1 MKILV
6 VCQYYSPEPFRLPD
20 ICEALSARGHSVTVV
35 TGTPN
40 YPEGKIYPGYENG
53 ARADEVIGGVR
64 VHRCPLIPRKS
75 GTVFRF
81 LNYYSF
87 VWSSRRYLRRMKE
100 DFDVVFVN
108 QLSPVM
114 MAEGA
119 LAWAK
124 RKNRRCVLY
133 CLDLWPESLLAG
145 GIGTD
150 SPIYKL
156 FSRISRRIYR
166 GADEILVSSRG
177 FADYLREKFQIDEGR
192 IRYLP
197 QYAEDLFGELPQPPA
212 GKQTVDFLFA
222 GNVGSGQSVETI
234 VEAARLLK
242 NEPDIRIHI
251 VGGGVSLEKCR
262 TLAEGLPNITFYGR
276 QPLERMPDYYAVA
289 DVFLVSLVKDPVLSA
304 SLPGKVQSY
313 LAAGRPIVGSIDGE
327 TARVVADGQCGICAP
342 AEDPQALAQAIRQ
355 VAAQPELRRQYGD
368 NARRYYRAHFEK
380 EKFITDLASVLQEN
394 ARQGAAGM

>member
-6 VCQYYSPEPFRLPD
+6 ACQYYAPEPFRISD
-20 ICEALSARGHSVTVV
+20 ICEALAEQGNDVTVV

-40 YPEGKIYPGYENG
+40 YPEGEIYPGYEKG

-75 GTVFRF
+75 GAVYRF

-87 VWSSRRYLRRMKE
+87 VWSSRRYLRKMKE

-124 RKNRRCVLY
+124 RNHRRCVLY

-145 GIGTD
+145 GIGQG
-150 SPIYKL
+150 SPIYQL
-156 FSRISRRIYR
+156 FLRISRRIYR
-166 GADEILVSSRG
+166 SADGILVSSRG
-177 FADYLREKFQIDEGR
+177 YAEYFREKFQIENV
-192 IRYLP
+192 RYLP
-197 QYAEDLFGELPQPPA
+197 QYAEDLFGELPQPTEE
-212 GKQTVDFLFA
+212 KQTVDFLFA

-242 NEPDIRIHI
+242 NERTIHIHI
-251 VGGGVSLEKCR
+251 VGGGISLEKCR
-262 TLAEGLPNITFYGR
+262 ILAEGLPNITFYGR
-276 QPLERMPDYYAVA
+276 QKLEQMPRYYAMA
-289 DVFLVSLVKDPVLSA
+289 DVFLVSLMKDPVLSMC
-304 SLPGKVQSY
+304 LPGKVQSY
-313 LAAGRPIVGSIDGE
+313 LAAGKPVVGAIDGE
-327 TARVVADGQCGICAP
+327 AARVIREAECGMCAP
-342 AEDPQALAQAIRQ
+342 AEDPETLAELIRRM
-355 VAAQPELRRQYGD
+355 AAQPELRKQYGV
-368 NARRYYRAHFEK
+368 NARQYYRAHFQK
-380 EKFITDLASVLQEN
+380 EKFISDLAGVLQEN
-394 ARQGAAGM
+394 AAEH

>member
-6 VCQYYSPEPFRLPD
+6 ACQYYAPEPFRISD
-20 ICEALSARGHSVTVV
+20 ICEALAEQGNDVTVV

-40 YPEGKIYPGYENG
+40 YPEGEIYPGYEKG

-75 GTVFRF
+75 GAVYRF

-87 VWSSRRYLRRMKE
+87 VWSSRRYLRKMKE

-124 RKNRRCVLY
+124 RNHRRCVLY

-145 GIGTD
+145 GIGQG
-150 SPIYKL
+150 SPIYQL
-156 FSRISRRIYR
+156 FLRISRRIYR
-166 GADEILVSSRG
+166 SADGILVSSRG
-177 FADYLREKFQIDEGR
+177 YAEYFREKFQIENV
-192 IRYLP
+192 RYLP
-197 QYAEDLFGELPQPPA
+197 QYAEDLFGELPQPTEE
-212 GKQTVDFLFA
+212 KQTVDFLFA

-242 NEPDIRIHI
+242 NERTIHIHI
-251 VGGGVSLEKCR
+251 VGGGISLEKCR
-262 TLAEGLPNITFYGR
+262 ILAEGLPNITFYGR
-276 QPLERMPDYYAVA
+276 QKLEQMPRYYAMA
-289 DVFLVSLVKDPVLSA
+289 DVFLVSLVKDPVLSMC
-304 SLPGKVQSY
+304 LPGKVQSY
-313 LAAGRPIVGSIDGE
+313 LAAGKPVVGAIDGE
-327 TARVVADGQCGICAP
+327 AARVIREAECGMCAP
-342 AEDPQALAQAIRQ
+342 AEDPETLAELIRRM
-355 VAAQPELRRQYGD
+355 AAQPELRKQYGE
-368 NARRYYRAHFEK
+368 NARRYYRAHFQK
-380 EKFITDLASVLQEN
+380 EKFISDLAAVLQEN
-394 ARQGAAGM
+394 AAEH

>member
-6 VCQYYSPEPFRLPD
+6 ACQYYAPEPFRISD
-20 ICEALSARGHSVTVV
+20 ICEALAEQGNDVTVV

-40 YPEGKIYPGYENG
+40 YPEGEIYPGYEKG

-75 GTVFRF
+75 GAVYRF

-87 VWSSRRYLRRMKE
+87 VWSSRRYLRKMKE

-124 RKNRRCVLY
+124 RNHRRCVLY

-145 GIGTD
+145 GIGQG
-150 SPIYKL
+150 SPIYQL
-156 FSRISRRIYR
+156 FLRISRRIYR
-166 GADEILVSSRG
+166 SADGILVSSRG
-177 FADYLREKFQIDEGR
+177 YAEYFREKFQIENV
-192 IRYLP
+192 RYLP
-197 QYAEDLFGELPQPPA
+197 QYAEDLFGELPQPTEE
-212 GKQTVDFLFA
+212 KQTVDFLFA

-242 NEPDIRIHI
+242 NERTIHIHI
-251 VGGGVSLEKCR
+251 VGGGISLEKCR
-262 TLAEGLPNITFYGR
+262 ILAEGLPNITFYGR
-276 QPLERMPDYYAVA
+276 QKLEQMPRYYAMA
-289 DVFLVSLVKDPVLSA
+289 DVFLVSLMKDPVLSMC
-304 SLPGKVQSY
+304 LPGKVQSY
-313 LAAGRPIVGSIDGE
+313 LAAGKPVVGAIDGE
-327 TARVVADGQCGICAP
+327 AARVIREAECGMCAP
-342 AEDPQALAQAIRQ
+342 AEDPETLAELIRRM
-355 VAAQPELRRQYGD
+355 AAQPELRKQCGENARQY
-368 NARRYYRAHFEK
+368 YREHFQK
-380 EKFITDLASVLQEN
+380 EKFISDLAAVLREN
-394 ARQGAAGM
+394 AAEN

>member
-6 VCQYYSPEPFRLPD
+6 ACQYYAPEPFRISD
-20 ICEALSARGHSVTVV
+20 ICEALAEQGNDVTVV

-40 YPEGKIYPGYENG
+40 YPEGEIYPGYEKG

-75 GTVFRF
+75 GAVYRF

-87 VWSSRRYLRRMKE
+87 VWSSRRYLRKMKE

-124 RKNRRCVLY
+124 RNHRRCVLY

-145 GIGTD
+145 GIGQG
-150 SPIYKL
+150 SPIYQL
-156 FSRISRRIYR
+156 FLRISRRIYR
-166 GADEILVSSRG
+166 SADGILVSSRG
-177 FADYLREKFQIDEGR
+177 YAEYFREKFQIENV
-192 IRYLP
+192 RYLP
-197 QYAEDLFGELPQPPA
+197 QYAEDLFGELPQPTEE
-212 GKQTVDFLFA
+212 KQTVDFLFA

-242 NEPDIRIHI
+242 NERTIHIHI
-251 VGGGVSLEKCR
+251 VGGGISLEKCR
-262 TLAEGLPNITFYGR
+262 ILAEGLPNITFYGR
-276 QPLERMPDYYAVA
+276 QELEQMPRYYAMA
-289 DVFLVSLVKDPVLSA
+289 DVFLVSLMKDPVLSMC
-304 SLPGKVQSY
+304 LPGKVQSY
-313 LAAGRPIVGSIDGE
+313 LAAGKPVVGAIDGE
-327 TARVVADGQCGICAP
+327 AARVIREAECGMCAP
-342 AEDPQALAQAIRQ
+342 AEDPETLAELIRRM
-355 VAAQPELRRQYGD
+355 AAQPELRKQYGE
-368 NARRYYRAHFEK
+368 NARRYYRAHFQK
-380 EKFITDLASVLQEN
+380 EKFISDLAAVLQEN
-394 ARQGAAGM
+394 AAEH

>member
-6 VCQYYSPEPFRLPD
+6 VCQYYAPEPFRISD
-20 ICEALSARGHSVTVV
+20 ICEALAEQGNDVTVV

-40 YPEGKIYPGYENG
+40 YPEGEIYPGYEKG

-75 GTVFRF
+75 GAVYRF

-87 VWSSRRYLRRMKE
+87 VWSSRRYLRKMKE

-124 RKNRRCVLY
+124 RNHRCCVLY

-145 GIGTD
+145 GIGQG
-150 SPIYKL
+150 SPIYQL
-156 FSRISRRIYR
+156 FLRISRRIYR
-166 GADEILVSSRG
+166 SADGILVSSRG
-177 FADYLREKFQIDEGR
+177 YAEYFREKFQIENV
-192 IRYLP
+192 RYLP
-197 QYAEDLFGELPQPPA
+197 QYAEDLFGELPQPTEE
-212 GKQTVDFLFA
+212 KQTVDFLFA

-242 NEPDIRIHI
+242 NERTIHIHI
-251 VGGGVSLEKCR
+251 VGGGISLEKCR
-262 TLAEGLPNITFYGR
+262 ILAEGLPNITFYGR
-276 QPLERMPDYYAVA
+276 QKLEQMPRYYAMA
-289 DVFLVSLVKDPVLSA
+289 DVFLVSLMKDPVLSMC
-304 SLPGKVQSY
+304 LPGKVQSY
-313 LAAGRPIVGSIDGE
+313 LAAGKPVVGAIDGE
-327 TARVVADGQCGICAP
+327 AARVIREAECGMCAP
-342 AEDPQALAQAIRQ
+342 AEDPETLAELIRRM
-355 VAAQPELRRQYGD
+355 AAQPELRKQYGE
-368 NARRYYRAHFEK
+368 NARRYYRAHFQK
-380 EKFITDLASVLQEN
+380 EKFISDLAAVLQEN
-394 ARQGAAGM
+394 AAEH

>member
-6 VCQYYSPEPFRLPD
+6 ACQYYTPEPFRISD
-20 ICEALSARGHSVTVV
+20 ICEALAEQGNDVTVV

-40 YPEGKIYPGYENG
+40 YPEGEIYPGYEKG

-75 GTVFRF
+75 GAVYRF

-87 VWSSRRYLRRMKE
+87 VWSSRRYLRKMKE

-124 RKNRRCVLY
+124 RNHRRCVLY

-145 GIGTD
+145 GIGQG
-150 SPIYKL
+150 SPIYQL
-156 FSRISRRIYR
+156 FLRISRRIYR
-166 GADEILVSSRG
+166 SADGILVSSRG
-177 FADYLREKFQIDEGR
+177 YAEYFREKFQIENV
-192 IRYLP
+192 RYLP
-197 QYAEDLFGELPQPPA
+197 QYAEDLFGELPQPTEE
-212 GKQTVDFLFA
+212 KQTVDFLFA

-242 NEPDIRIHI
+242 NERTIHIHI
-251 VGGGVSLEKCR
+251 VGGGISLEKCR
-262 TLAEGLPNITFYGR
+262 ILAEGLPNITFYGR
-276 QPLERMPDYYAVA
+276 QKLEQMPRYYAMA
-289 DVFLVSLVKDPVLSA
+289 DVFLVSLMKGPVLA
-304 SLPGKVQSY
+304 MCLPGKVQSY
-313 LAAGRPIVGSIDGE
+313 LAAGKPVVGAIDGE
-327 TARVVADGQCGICAP
+327 AARVIREAECGMCAP
-342 AEDPQALAQAIRQ
+342 AEDPETLAELIRRM
-355 VAAQPELRRQYGD
+355 AAQPELRKQYGE
-368 NARRYYRAHFEK
+368 NARRYYRAHFQK
-380 EKFITDLASVLQEN
+380 EKFISDLAAVLQEN
-394 ARQGAAGM
+394 AAEH

>member
-6 VCQYYSPEPFRLPD
+6 ACQYYAPEPFRISD
-20 ICEALSARGHSVTVV
+20 ICEALAEQGNDVTVV

-40 YPEGKIYPGYENG
+40 YPEGEIYPGYEKG

-75 GTVFRF
+75 GAVYRF

-87 VWSSRRYLRRMKE
+87 VWSSRRYLRKMKE

-124 RKNRRCVLY
+124 RNHRCCVLY

-145 GIGTD
+145 GIGQG
-150 SPIYKL
+150 SPIYQL
-156 FSRISRRIYR
+156 FLRISRRIYR
-166 GADEILVSSRG
+166 SADGILVSSRG
-177 FADYLREKFQIDEGR
+177 YAEYFREKFQIENV
-192 IRYLP
+192 RYLP
-197 QYAEDLFGELPQPPA
+197 QYAEDLFGELPQPTEE
-212 GKQTVDFLFA
+212 KQTVDFLFA

-242 NEPDIRIHI
+242 NERTIHIHI
-251 VGGGVSLEKCR
+251 VGGGISLEKCR
-262 TLAEGLPNITFYGR
+262 ILAEGLPNITFYGR
-276 QPLERMPDYYAVA
+276 QKLEQMPRYYAMA
-289 DVFLVSLVKDPVLSA
+289 DVFLVSLMKDPVLSMC
-304 SLPGKVQSY
+304 LPGKVQSY
-313 LAAGRPIVGSIDGE
+313 LAAGKPVVGAIDGE
-327 TARVVADGQCGICAP
+327 AARVIREAECGMCAP
-342 AEDPQALAQAIRQ
+342 AEDPETLAELIRRM
-355 VAAQPELRRQYGD
+355 AAQPELRKQYGE
-368 NARRYYRAHFEK
+368 NARRYYRAHFQK
-380 EKFITDLASVLQEN
+380 EKFISDLAAVLQEN
-394 ARQGAAGM
+394 AAEH

>member
-6 VCQYYSPEPFRLPD
+6 ACQYYTPEPFRISD
-20 ICEALSARGHSVTVV
+20 ICEALAEQGNDVTVV

-40 YPEGKIYPGYENG
+40 YPEGEIYPGYEKG

-75 GTVFRF
+75 GAVYRF

-87 VWSSRRYLRRMKE
+87 VWSSRRYLRKMKE

-124 RKNRRCVLY
+124 RNHRRCVLY

-145 GIGTD
+145 GIGQG
-150 SPIYKL
+150 SPIYQL
-156 FSRISRRIYR
+156 FLRISRRIYR
-166 GADEILVSSRG
+166 SADGILVSSRG
-177 FADYLREKFQIDEGR
+177 YAEYFREKFQIENV
-192 IRYLP
+192 RYLP
-197 QYAEDLFGELPQPPA
+197 QYAEDLFGELPQPTEE
-212 GKQTVDFLFA
+212 KQTVDFLFA

-242 NEPDIRIHI
+242 NERTIHIHI
-251 VGGGVSLEKCR
+251 VGGGISLEKCR
-262 TLAEGLPNITFYGR
+262 ILAEGLPNITFYGR
-276 QPLERMPDYYAVA
+276 QKLEQMPRYYAMA
-289 DVFLVSLVKDPVLSA
+289 DVFLVSLMKDPVLSMC
-304 SLPGKVQSY
+304 LPGKVQSY
-313 LAAGRPIVGSIDGE
+313 LAAGKPVVGAIDGE
-327 TARVVADGQCGICAP
+327 AARVIREAECGMCAP
-342 AEDPQALAQAIRQ
+342 AEDPETLAELIRRM
-355 VAAQPELRRQYGD
+355 AAQPELRKQYGE
-368 NARRYYRAHFEK
+368 NARRYYRAHFQK
-380 EKFITDLASVLQEN
+380 EKFISDLAAVLQEN
-394 ARQGAAGM
+394 AAEH

>member
-6 VCQYYSPEPFRLPD
+6 ACQYYAPEPFRISD
-20 ICEALSARGHSVTVV
+20 ICEALAEQGNDVTVV

-40 YPEGKIYPGYENG
+40 YPEGEIYPGYEKG

-75 GTVFRF
+75 GAVYRF

-87 VWSSRRYLRRMKE
+87 VWSSRRYLREMKE

-124 RKNRRCVLY
+124 RNHRRCVLY

-145 GIGTD
+145 GIGQG
-150 SPIYKL
+150 SPIYQL
-156 FSRISRRIYR
+156 FLRISRRIYR
-166 GADEILVSSRG
+166 SADGILVSSRG
-177 FADYLREKFQIDEGR
+177 YAEYFREKFQIENV
-192 IRYLP
+192 RYLP
-197 QYAEDLFGELPQPPA
+197 QYAEDLFGELPQPTEE
-212 GKQTVDFLFA
+212 KQTVDFLFA

-242 NEPDIRIHI
+242 NERTIHIHI
-251 VGGGVSLEKCR
+251 VGGGISLEKCR
-262 TLAEGLPNITFYGR
+262 ILAEGLPNITFYGR
-276 QPLERMPDYYAVA
+276 QELEQMPRYYAMA
-289 DVFLVSLVKDPVLSA
+289 DVFLVSLMKDPVLSMC
-304 SLPGKVQSY
+304 LPGKVQSY
-313 LAAGRPIVGSIDGE
+313 LAAGKPVVGAIDGE
-327 TARVVADGQCGICAP
+327 AARVIREAECGMCAP
-342 AEDPQALAQAIRQ
+342 AEDPETLAELIRRM
-355 VAAQPELRRQYGD
+355 AAQPELRKQYGE
-368 NARRYYRAHFEK
+368 NARRYYRAHFQK
-380 EKFITDLASVLQEN
+380 EKFISDLAAVLQEN
-394 ARQGAAGM
+394 AAEH

>member
-6 VCQYYSPEPFRLPD
+6 ACQYYAPEPFRISD
-20 ICEALSARGHSVTVV
+20 ICEALAEQGNDVTVV

-40 YPEGKIYPGYENG
+40 YPEGEIYPGYEKG

-75 GTVFRF
+75 GAVYRF

-87 VWSSRRYLRRMKE
+87 VWSSRRYLRKMKE

-124 RKNRRCVLY
+124 RNHRRCVLY

-145 GIGTD
+145 GIGQG
-150 SPIYKL
+150 SPIYQL
-156 FSRISRRIYR
+156 FLRISRRIYR
-166 GADEILVSSRG
+166 SADGILVSSRG
-177 FADYLREKFQIDEGR
+177 YAEYFREKFQIENV
-192 IRYLP
+192 RYLP
-197 QYAEDLFGELPQPPA
+197 QYAEDLFGELPQPTEE
-212 GKQTVDFLFA
+212 KQTVDFLFA

-242 NEPDIRIHI
+242 NERTIHIHI
-251 VGGGVSLEKCR
+251 VGGGISLEKCR
-262 TLAEGLPNITFYGR
+262 ILAEGLPNITFYGR
-276 QPLERMPDYYAVA
+276 QKLEQMPRYYAMA
-289 DVFLVSLVKDPVLSA
+289 DVFLVSLMKDPVLSLC
-304 SLPGKVQSY
+304 LPGKVQSY
-313 LAAGRPIVGSIDGE
+313 LAAGKPVVGAIDGE
-327 TARVVADGQCGICAP
+327 AARVIREAECGMCAP
-342 AEDPQALAQAIRQ
+342 AEDPETLAELIRRM
-355 VAAQPELRRQYGD
+355 AAQPELRKQYGE
-368 NARRYYRAHFEK
+368 NARRYYRAHFQK
-380 EKFITDLASVLQEN
+380 EKFISDLAAVLQEN
-394 ARQGAAGM
+394 AAEH

>member
-6 VCQYYSPEPFRLPD
+6 VCQYYAPEPFRISD
-20 ICEALSARGHSVTVV
+20 ICEALAEQGNDVTVV

-40 YPEGKIYPGYENG
+40 YPEGEIYPGYEKG

-75 GTVFRF
+75 GAVYRF

-87 VWSSRRYLRRMKE
+87 VWSSRRYLRKMKE

-124 RKNRRCVLY
+124 RNHRRCVLY

-145 GIGTD
+145 GIGQG
-150 SPIYKL
+150 SPIYRL
-156 FSRISRRIYR
+156 FLRISRRIYR
-166 GADEILVSSRG
+166 SADGILVSSRG
-177 FADYLREKFQIDEGR
+177 YAEYFREKFQIENV
-192 IRYLP
+192 RYLP
-197 QYAEDLFGELPQPPA
+197 QYAEDLFGELPQPTEE
-212 GKQTVDFLFA
+212 KQTVDFLFA

-242 NEPDIRIHI
+242 NERTIHIHI
-251 VGGGVSLEKCR
+251 VGGGISLEKCR
-262 TLAEGLPNITFYGR
+262 ILAEGLPNITFYGR
-276 QPLERMPDYYAVA
+276 QELEQMPRYYAMA
-289 DVFLVSLVKDPVLSA
+289 DVFLVSLVKDPVLSMC
-304 SLPGKVQSY
+304 LPGKVQSY
-313 LAAGRPIVGSIDGE
+313 LAAGKPVVGAIDGE
-327 TARVVADGQCGICAP
+327 AARVIREAECGMCAP
-342 AEDPQALAQAIRQ
+342 AEDPETLAELIRRM
-355 VAAQPELRRQYGD
+355 AAQPELRKQYGE
-368 NARRYYRAHFEK
+368 NARRYYRAHFQK
-380 EKFITDLASVLQEN
+380 EKFISDLAAVLQEN
-394 ARQGAAGM
+394 AAEH

>member
-6 VCQYYSPEPFRLPD
+6 ACQYYAPEPFRISD
-20 ICEALSARGHSVTVV
+20 ICEALAEQGNDVTVV

-40 YPEGKIYPGYENG
+40 YPEGEIYPGYEKG

-75 GTVFRF
+75 GAVYRF

-87 VWSSRRYLRRMKE
+87 AWSSRRYLREMKE

-124 RKNRRCVLY
+124 RNHRRCVLY

-145 GIGTD
+145 GIGQG
-150 SPIYKL
+150 SPIYQL
-156 FSRISRRIYR
+156 FLRISRRIYR
-166 GADEILVSSRG
+166 SADGILVSSRG
-177 FADYLREKFQIDEGR
+177 YAEYFREKFQIENV
-192 IRYLP
+192 RYLP
-197 QYAEDLFGELPQPPA
+197 QYAEDLFGELPQPTEE
-212 GKQTVDFLFA
+212 KQTVDFLFA

-242 NEPDIRIHI
+242 NERTIHIHI
-251 VGGGVSLEKCR
+251 VGGGISLEKCR
-262 TLAEGLPNITFYGR
+262 ILAEGLPNITFYGR
-276 QPLERMPDYYAVA
+276 QKLEQMPRYYAMA
-289 DVFLVSLVKDPVLSA
+289 DVFLVSLMKDPVLSMC
-304 SLPGKVQSY
+304 LPGKVQSY
-313 LAAGRPIVGSIDGE
+313 LAAGKPVVGAIDGE
-327 TARVVADGQCGICAP
+327 AARVIREAECGMCAP
-342 AEDPQALAQAIRQ
+342 AEDPETLAELIRRM
-355 VAAQPELRRQYGD
+355 AAQPELRKQYGE
-368 NARRYYRAHFEK
+368 NARRYYRAHFQK
-380 EKFITDLASVLQEN
+380 EKFISDLAAVLQEN
-394 ARQGAAGM
+394 AAEH

>member
-6 VCQYYSPEPFRLPD
+6 ACQYYAPEPFRISD
-20 ICEALSARGHSVTVV
+20 ICEALAEQGNDVTVV

-40 YPEGKIYPGYENG
+40 YPEGEIYPGYEKG

-75 GTVFRF
+75 GAVYRF

-87 VWSSRRYLRRMKE
+87 VWSSRRYLRKMKE

-124 RKNRRCVLY
+124 RNHRRCVLY

-145 GIGTD
+145 GIGQG
-150 SPIYKL
+150 SPIYQL
-156 FSRISRRIYR
+156 FLRISRRIYR
-166 GADEILVSSRG
+166 SADGILVSSRG
-177 FADYLREKFQIDEGR
+177 YAEYFREKFQIENV
-192 IRYLP
+192 RYLP
-197 QYAEDLFGELPQPPA
+197 QYAEDLFGELPQPTEE
-212 GKQTVDFLFA
+212 KQTVDFLFA

-242 NEPDIRIHI
+242 NERTIHIHI
-251 VGGGVSLEKCR
+251 VGGGISLEKCR
-262 TLAEGLPNITFYGR
+262 ILAEGLPNITFYGR
-276 QPLERMPDYYAVA
+276 QELEQMPRYYAMA
-289 DVFLVSLVKDPVLSA
+289 DVFLVSLVKDPVLSMC
-304 SLPGKVQSY
+304 LPGKVQSY
-313 LAAGRPIVGSIDGE
+313 LAAGKPVVGAIDGE
-327 TARVVADGQCGICAP
+327 AARVIREAECGMCAP
-342 AEDPQALAQAIRQ
+342 AEDPETLAELIRRM
-355 VAAQPELRRQYGD
+355 AAQLELRKQYGE
-368 NARRYYRAHFEK
+368 NARRYYRAHFQK
-380 EKFITDLASVLQEN
+380 EKFISDLAGVLQEN
-394 ARQGAAGM
+394 AAEH